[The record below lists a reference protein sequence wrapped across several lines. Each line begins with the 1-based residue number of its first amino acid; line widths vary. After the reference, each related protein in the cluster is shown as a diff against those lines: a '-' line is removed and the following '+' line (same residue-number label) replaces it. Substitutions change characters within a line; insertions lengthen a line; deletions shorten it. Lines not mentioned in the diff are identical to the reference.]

1 MVRKADVE
9 ERRGT
14 PVIEAVDRALLALT
28 MLGERDSVG
37 VSDVAQELGVSV
49 STAHRLLTT
58 LSRRGFAE
66 QDERRRYRGARAP
79 VVRPPVPESR
89 SLGEVIRSIRPFL
102 ADVHEETGETVHLCL
117 LRRDRTTFVDG
128 IESDRP
134 GRVALRVGATLPA
147 HVTSG
152 GKAILAKMSREELG
166 TLYPQGI
173 EPWGRSGAGS
183 LDSLWREL
191 GRVRRCGFAV
201 NTEESEEGVAAVG
214 AAIGPVGG
222 GAFAISLALP
232 SPRSTRERMERDGLL
247 LRTSAARARR
257 AVTRGRVRR

>member
-1 MVRKADVE
+1 MVRKAEVE

-66 QDERRRYRGARAP
+66 QDERRRYRGPRAP
-79 VVRPPVPESR
+79 VAPRPAPEPR
-89 SLGEVIRSIRPFL
+89 SLGEVIRAIRPFL
-102 ADVHEETGETVHLCL
+102 ADIHEVTGETVHLSL
-117 LRRDRTTFVDG
+117 LRRNRTTFVDG

-152 GKAILAKMSREELG
+152 GKAILAKMSLEELN
-166 TLYPQGI
+166 TLYPHGV
-173 EPWGRSGAGS
+173 EPWGQSGAGT
-183 LDSLWREL
+183 LDGLWHEL
-191 GRVRRCGFAV
+191 GRVRRRGYAV

-214 AAIGPVGG
+214 AALGPVGG

-232 SPRSTRERMERDGLL
+232 SPRSSRERMERDGLL

-257 AVTRGRVRR
+257 AVTLRRVRR